1 MTPFSL
7 YPAFL
12 RIAYRTRFAPHTQT
26 LPVYNW
32 SPPSPGN
39 PAGTFETATATQI
52 NAQTAIN
59 DYVTLLEPIFRTDTT
74 IDEATI
80 FTMASPT
87 SPAIPQ
93 AVLTLTDVGT
103 NVNVTWDEAVQI
115 TMTMR
120 TSLFHKFKIVLLD
133 VPSNNDF
140 NKYTNFG
147 SLNIAYQNL
156 LNFIDSD
163 TGFICGRDRGRPDN
177 FVSFITDLN
186 DGLRQEYRLA

>member
-12 RIAYRTRFAPHTQT
+12 RIAYRTRFAPHSQT

-39 PAGTFETATATQI
+39 PAGTFLTATDTQI

-59 DYVTLLEPIFRTDTT
+59 DYVALLAPIFRPDTT
-74 IDEATI
+74 INEAI
-80 FTMASPT
+80 VYTMAAPT
-87 SPAIPQ
+87 GQAIPQ
-93 AVLTLTDVGT
+93 VALTLTTVGT
-103 NVNVTWDEAVQI
+103 NTNVTWDEAVQI

-120 TSLFHKFKIVLLD
+120 TSLFNKFKIVLLD
-133 VPSNNDF
+133 VPSNDDY

-147 SLNIAYQNL
+147 TLNVIYQNL
-156 LNFIDSD
+156 LNSIDND
-163 TGFICGRDRGRPDN
+163 LGFICGRDRGRPSN
-177 FVSFITDLN
+177 FISFITDLN